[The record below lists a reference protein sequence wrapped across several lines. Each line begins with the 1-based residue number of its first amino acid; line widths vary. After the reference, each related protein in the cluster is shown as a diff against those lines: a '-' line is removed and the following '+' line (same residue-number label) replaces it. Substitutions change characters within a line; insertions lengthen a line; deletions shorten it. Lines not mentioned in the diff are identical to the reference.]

1 MCYSIPM
8 PIPDYQTLM
17 LPLLRFLE
25 DNKEH
30 SLQEAVEHLS
40 NEYRLS
46 PEERQQLL
54 PSGQQ
59 TIIRNRVGWARTYM
73 KKAGLIDPVKR
84 GYFRLSDKGK
94 EALKKK
100 PEKINVHFLEQFSEF
115 VAFRELHNKP
125 HEKPEI
131 VPDVEQTPEEALDG
145 AYQRLRE
152 DLEAEILQQ
161 VKTVSPAFFERLV
174 VELLVK
180 MGYGGNLHDAGQAV
194 GQSGDGGIDGIIKE
208 DRLGLD
214 VIYIQAKRW
223 QGTVGRP
230 EIQKFAGVLQGHRA
244 KKGVFITSSDFS
256 REALEFAEKIDSRI
270 VLMDG
275 LQLVRFMV
283 DNNVGVSNSRIF
295 EVKKIDSDYFE
306 E

>member
-1 MCYSIPM
+1 M
-8 PIPDYQTLM
+8 PIPDYQKLM

-100 PEKINVHFLEQFSEF
+100 PEMVNVHFLEQFPEF

-161 VKTVSPAFFERLV
+161 VKAVSPAFFERLV